1 MKKII
6 NATRQA
12 IYVLNP
18 EFNEA
23 NDEKTLDVIEF
34 FGVVLASAVIIGA
47 MSIMP
52 M

>member
-12 IYVLNP
+12 ICVLNP
-18 EFNEA
+18 EFND

-34 FGVVLASAVIIGA
+34 FGVVLASAVIIAA

-52 M
+52 A